1 MPILDV
7 EVVVRPG
14 EALPLPLAK
23 ALADAMGEVFG
34 SRPGGLWL
42 RLRELPAARY
52 AENGGEGEAPCP
64 VFVTVREARVPERA
78 VLEPRMKDIAGRV
91 AALTGR
97 PRENVHVIQEPP
109 LAGRIAFGG
118 EFVP

>member
-7 EVVVRPG
+7 EVVERAA

-23 ALADAMGEVFG
+23 ALAEALGEVFA

-52 AENGGEGEAPCP
+52 AENGGETETPCP
-64 VFVTVREARVPERA
+64 VFVTVREAAIPERA
-78 VLEPRMKDIAGRV
+78 VLEPRMARIAERV
-91 AALTGR
+91 ASLTGR
-97 PRENVHVIQEPP
+97 PVENVHVIQEPP
-109 LAGRIAFGG
+109 LAGRVAFGG
-118 EFVP
+118 VLRP